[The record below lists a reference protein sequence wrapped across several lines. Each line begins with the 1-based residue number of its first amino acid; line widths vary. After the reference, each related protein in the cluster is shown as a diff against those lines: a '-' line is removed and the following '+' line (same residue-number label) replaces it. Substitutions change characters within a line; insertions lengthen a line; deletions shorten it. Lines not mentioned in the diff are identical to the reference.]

1 MREGWM
7 RYKTGILL
15 ALLAAALL
23 IGAFFWGG
31 SYPKSDGST
40 PPGISEEVS
49 TGEGPPDSSVSA
61 EVEAAP
67 KVGEGPAVPGE
78 AGSTAEFP
86 RPGTESQL
94 PAGEGVYR
102 TNPAPAGTP
111 APVEPKDADVSD
123 EQKTCTL
130 SISCKTVLEHMELL
144 DEDKWE
150 LIPEDGVLYGAK
162 TVTFYE
168 GESVLNVLQREM
180 KKAGIQMEFQNTP
193 VYDTAYILGIANLYE
208 FDVGELSGWVY
219 EVNDWFPNYGCSR
232 YQLQNGD
239 IIKWHYTCDLGKDV
253 GGNNA
258 AGS

>member
-1 MREGWM
+1 MKH
-7 RYKTGILL
+7 KTGILL
-15 ALLAAALL
+15 ALLVATLL
-23 IGAFFWGG
+23 IGAFYWGG
-31 SYPKSDGST
+31 SYPKSNGST
-40 PPGISEEVS
+40 PPGISEGVAS
-49 TGEGPPDSSVSA
+49 TGEESPDSGTSA

-67 KVGEGPAVPGE
+67 ESGEEPALPGTVGNTAVSPK
-78 AGSTAEFP
+78 P
-86 RPGTESQL
+86 DTESQ
-94 PAGEGVYR
+94 PPVEEGTYR
-102 TNPAPAGTP
+102 ISPAPAGTP
-111 APVEPKDADVSD
+111 APVEPKDVTITD

-130 SISCKTVLEHMELL
+130 SISCKAVLDHMELL

-162 TVTFYE
+162 AVTFYE

-180 KKAGIQMEFQNTP
+180 KQAGIQMEFQNTP
-193 VYDTAYILGIANLYE
+193 VYNTAYILGIANLYE

-219 EVNDWFPNYGCSR
+219 EVNGWFPNYGCSR

-239 IIKWHYTCDLGKDV
+239 VINWHYTCDLGKDV